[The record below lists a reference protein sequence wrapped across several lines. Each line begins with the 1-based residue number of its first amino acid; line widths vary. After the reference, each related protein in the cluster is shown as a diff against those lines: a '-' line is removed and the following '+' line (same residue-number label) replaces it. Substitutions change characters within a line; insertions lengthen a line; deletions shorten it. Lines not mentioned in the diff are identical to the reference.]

1 MLAVLAVPL
10 VGDDH
15 GHRIVCAG
23 PDRGEA
29 DAAAVTLQRRAKS
42 AMLIYSVY

>member
-15 GHRIVCAG
+15 GHDFVGAG

-29 DAAAVTLQRRAKS
+29 DAATDALRRRAES
-42 AMLIYSVY
+42 ARLICSVY